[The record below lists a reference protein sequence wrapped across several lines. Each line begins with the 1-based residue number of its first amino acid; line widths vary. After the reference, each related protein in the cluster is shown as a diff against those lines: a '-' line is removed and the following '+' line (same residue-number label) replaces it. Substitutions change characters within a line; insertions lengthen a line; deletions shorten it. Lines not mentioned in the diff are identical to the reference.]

1 MGDAHLA
8 YQRAK
13 FRTRLPRDRRFTE
26 GHLWLAPDQGGG
38 QRIGFTR
45 FATRMLG
52 EVVECA
58 FDLQPGEAVEQG
70 QVIGWFEGF
79 KAVSD
84 VYSPLPGR
92 FTGPNPELDDLIGRI
107 HRKPYDVWL
116 YGVDGEPPARCLDAD
131 GYARFLDSTID
142 RMTGRSA

>member
-1 MGDAHLA
+1 MGDAHLP

-26 GHLWLAPDQGGG
+26 GHLWLAPEPDGEH
-38 QRIGFTR
+38 RIGFTR

-58 FDLQPGEAVEQG
+58 FETETGGLVSKG
-70 QVIGWFEGF
+70 QVLGWFEGF

-84 VYSPLPGR
+84 VYSPLSGT
-92 FTGPNPELDDLIGRI
+92 FGGPNPELDSLVGQI

-116 YGVDGEPPARCLDAD
+116 YKVAGALPGECMDAS

-142 RMTGRSA
+142 RMTGRGA